1 MPLGAPGITRS
12 GSGSLAIS
20 KHPGKGLEMG
30 PRRFSATLAT
40 ALIVIVTCGVVAAP
54 HANALSGDERTFVSL
69 LNRERTSRGLRA
81 LSVQSDLTA
90 VARRH
95 AARMAASNA
104 IFHNT
109 SLASQVDGWKV
120 IAENVGRGRRV
131 VAIHDGF
138 MGSSVHRSNI
148 LYPGFNQ
155 IGVGVAYRDGKVY
168 VSQVF
173 VRRGS
178 VSVSR
183 PSRTVSRTVAQPA
196 PQERP
201 ARKPAKPV
209 EIAPQT
215 GDLMMRLVELSGS

>member
-1 MPLGAPGITRS
+1 MPFWAPAITHS
-12 GSGSLAIS
+12 GGGSLALS
-20 KHPGKGLEMG
+20 KHLGKGLEMG
-30 PRRFSATLAT
+30 PRRFFATLAA
-40 ALIVIVTCGVVAAP
+40 ALVFVVMSGVAAAP
-54 HANALSGDERTFVSL
+54 PAMASSDEGTFVRL
-69 LNRERTSRGLRA
+69 LNAERTSRGLRA
-81 LSVQSDLTA
+81 LSTQSDLTA

-109 SLASQVDGWKV
+109 AVASQVRDWKV

-155 IGVGVAYRDGKVY
+155 IGVGVAYGDDGKIY

-183 PSRTVSRTVAQPA
+183 PSRTASRLAAQP
-196 PQERP
+196 PRRKRP
-201 ARKPAKPV
+201 ARTPAKPV

-215 GDLMMRLVELSGS
+215 GALMTRLVELAGE